1 MKVVITDANIFID
14 LYEMDLLEGFFKL
27 PYYIST
33 SIFILEELDDI
44 KPMVENLVT
53 VIPVTD
59 KDIAAMS
66 QIDWPKPF
74 SFPDRTILYFAR
86 LHQMMVLSGERRM
99 MAWCKENALEGHGLL
114 YILDAMITNK
124 VYKPKTVSLKLRMLM
139 ANNLWM
145 PTDLCEEMIQKWE
158 EY

>member
-14 LYEMDLLEGFFKL
+14 LFEMDLLEGFFKL
-27 PYYIST
+27 PYFIST
-33 SIFILEELDDI
+33 SVFVLEELDDI
-44 KPMVENLVT
+44 KPIVEKLVN

-59 KDIAAMS
+59 QDLTAMA

-74 SFPDRTILYFAR
+74 SFPDRTMLYLAQV
-86 LHQMMVLSGERRM
+86 HQMMVLSGERRM

-124 VYKPKTVSLKLRMLM
+124 VCKPKTVCKKLRMLVG
-139 ANNLWM
+139 NNMWL
-145 PTDLCEEMIQKWE
+145 PIELCKEMMQIWE
-158 EY
+158 ES

>member
-14 LYEMDLLEGFFKL
+14 LFEMDLLEGFFKL
-27 PYYIST
+27 PYTIST
-33 SIFILEELDDI
+33 SVFILEELDDI
-44 KPMVENLVT
+44 KPLVEKVVN

-59 KDIAAMS
+59 QDITAMS

-74 SFPDRTILYFAR
+74 SFPDRTILYLAQV
-86 LHQMMVLSGERRM
+86 HQMMVLSGERRM
-99 MAWCKENALEGHGLL
+99 MAWCKKNALEGHGLL

-124 VYKPKTVSLKLRMLM
+124 VYKPKTVSKKLRILM
-139 ANNLWM
+139 GYNMWL
-145 PTDLCEEMIQKWE
+145 PTDLCEEMMQRWE